1 LISTLFLN
9 AQNNEERFWEN
20 KFHIPSGLGIHSDL
34 AYGSYLVEVDSSE
47 MNSAIDYS
55 VLEATLGASYVYGSW
70 MWGVY
75 GKFLLDEVTNNMYVV
90 NTKNKL
96 TNHAQIDKKEFALY
110 TNYMLF
116 QKEQS
121 SWRLNLIYQERELDA
136 KERYRSFND
145 YQSSFYYHTKGLAL
159 SLVYADKLNKK
170 NSYFISSG
178 ILYSRAK
185 VKINETVNTLKQDA
199 FITNDSSAT
208 GLKVSIGYNYTIS
221 NHFILSFRSDAW
233 WLNFSKLKVNS
244 EVGDVLPKAT
254 LKEQIVS
261 SYIGLTWRF

>member
-1 LISTLFLN
+1 MD
-9 AQNNEERFWEN
+9 AQNNEERFWKN
-20 KFHIPSGLGIHSDL
+20 KFHIPSGLGIHSDF

-55 VLEATLGASYVYGSW
+55 VLETTLGLSYVYGSW
-70 MWGVY
+70 MWGMY
-75 GKFLLDEVTNNMYVV
+75 GKFLIDEVKSNMYLV
-90 NTKNKL
+90 NTKEQL
-96 TNHAQIDKKEFALY
+96 TNQAQIDKKEFALY

-136 KERYRSFND
+136 KDSYHSFND
-145 YQSSFYYHTKGLAL
+145 YQSYFYYHTKGLAL

-178 ILYSRAK
+178 VLYSRAK

-199 FITNDSSAT
+199 FIDDDSSAR
-208 GLKVSIGYNYTIS
+208 GFKVAIGYNYTIS
-221 NHFILSFRSDAW
+221 SHLLLSFRSDAW
-233 WLNFSKLKVNS
+233 WLNFSKLNVNS
-244 EVGDVLPKAT
+244 EVGDSLPKAT
-254 LKEQIVS
+254 LKEQTVS
-261 SYIGLTWRF
+261 SYIGLRWRF

>member
-1 LISTLFLN
+1 VN

-55 VLEATLGASYVYGSW
+55 VLEATLGVSYVYGSW

-75 GKFLLDEVTNNMYVV
+75 GKFLIDEVTSNMYVI
-90 NTKNKL
+90 NTKNRL

-136 KERYRSFND
+136 KDNYRSFNE
-145 YQSSFYYHTKGLAL
+145 YQSYFYYHTKGLAL

-178 ILYSRAK
+178 LLHSRAE

-199 FITNDSSAT
+199 FIENDSSAT
-208 GLKVSIGYNYTIS
+208 GLKVAIGYNYS
-221 NHFILSFRSDAW
+221 LSSHLLLSLRADAW
-233 WLNFSKLKVNS
+233 WLNFSKLKVDS
-244 EVGDVLPKAT
+244 EVGDFLPKAR
-254 LKEQIVS
+254 LKEQTLS
-261 SYIGLTWRF
+261 SYMGITWRF